1 MGEWVFNSSTSALKR
16 VLSFSV
22 EMSMIKV
29 LVVEDLA
36 VMREFLVHILSSDPE
51 IRVVGAVS
59 NGEEAVESLQQTK
72 PDVITMDINMPKMN
86 GFEATRKIMEM
97 NPVPIVIVSASW
109 DPKEVSTTFRAVEAG
124 AVAVLEKPRGIGHP
138 DYEDMAKNLVQT
150 VKLMSEVKVIKRW
163 SHARRAETVSLTE
176 MVSPKGEAERVSA
189 SAEIKIIAMG
199 ASTGGPLALR
209 TILSKL
215 PKNFSVPVVI
225 VQHMAAGFI
234 QGFADWL
241 GHASHLPVTVA
252 SHGSDILPG
261 YIYIAPDGFQMKVEK
276 SGKIGITRDAPEN
289 GLCPSVSYLFRSVA
303 ASFGMHAV
311 GILLTGM
318 GKDGAEELKLM
329 KEKGAVTIAQ
339 DKESSVVHGMP
350 GEAIK
355 LGAATYVFSPEKI
368 AAILGYLV
376 KNWRVS

>member
-1 MGEWVFNSSTSALKR
+1 
-16 VLSFSV
+16 
-22 EMSMIKV
+22 MIKV

-36 VMREFLVHILSSDPE
+36 VMREFLVYILSSDPE
-51 IRVVGAVS
+51 IRVIGAVN
-59 NGEEAVESLQQTK
+59 NGEEAIEVLQTIK

-86 GFEATRKIMEM
+86 GFEATRKIMET
-97 NPVPIVIVSASW
+97 NPIPIVIVSASW

-138 DYEDMAKNLVQT
+138 DYEEMAKSLVQT

-163 SHARRAETVSLTE
+163 RHVRRPE
-176 MVSPKGEAERVSA
+176 MVSSTEVVSA
-189 SAEIKIIAMG
+189 NGEVENISAPAKIKLVAIG

-225 VQHMAAGFI
+225 VQHMAVGFI

-241 GHASHLPVTVA
+241 GQASLLPVFVA
-252 SHGSDILPG
+252 SHDSDIIPG
-261 YIYIAPDGFQMKVEK
+261 HIYIAPDGFQMRVEK
-276 SGKIGITRDAPEN
+276 SGKIVITKEAPEN
-289 GLCPSVSYLFRSVA
+289 GLRPSVSYLFRHA
-303 ASFGMHAV
+303 AAYFGKHAI

-329 KEKGAVTIAQ
+329 KENGAVTIVQ

-355 LGAATYVFSPEKI
+355 LGAASYVLPPEKI
-368 AAILGYLV
+368 AAVLVNLMKNGGYHEQPHPGC
-376 KNWRVS
+376 

>member
-1 MGEWVFNSSTSALKR
+1 
-16 VLSFSV
+16 
-22 EMSMIKV
+22 MIRV

-36 VMREFLVHILSSDPE
+36 VMREFLVYILSSDPE

-59 NGEEAVESLQQTK
+59 NGEEAVESLQQIK
-72 PDVITMDINMPKMN
+72 PDVITMDVNMPKMN
-86 GFEATRKIMEM
+86 GFEATRKIMET
-97 NPVPIVIVSASW
+97 NPIPIVMVSASW

-138 DYEDMAKNLVQT
+138 DYEGMAKSLVQT

-163 SHARRAETVSLTE
+163 PNVRRAEALSSTE
-176 MVSPKGEAERVSA
+176 VVLPKGEAEYRLVS
-189 SAEIKIIAMG
+189 SDVKLIAVG

-209 TILSKL
+209 TIFSKL

-241 GHASHLPVTVA
+241 GQVSLLPVVVA
-252 SHGSDILPG
+252 SHDSDLLPG
-261 YIYIAPDGFQMKVEK
+261 HIYIAPDGFQVRVEK
-276 SGKIGITRDAPEN
+276 SGKIGLVNDVPEN
-289 GLCPSVSYLFRSVA
+289 GLRPSVSYLFRSVA
-303 ASFGMHAV
+303 ASFGRHAV

-329 KEKGAVTIAQ
+329 REKGAVTIAQ

-355 LGAATYVFSPEKI
+355 LGAATYIFPPEKI
-368 AAILGYLV
+368 AAILGSLV
-376 KNWRVS
+376 KDWRVP

>member
-1 MGEWVFNSSTSALKR
+1 
-16 VLSFSV
+16 
-22 EMSMIKV
+22 MIKV

-36 VMREFLVHILSSDPE
+36 VIREFLIHILSSDPE
-51 IRVVGAVS
+51 IQVIGAVS
-59 NGEEAVESLQQTK
+59 NGEEAIKSLQQTK

-86 GFEATRKIMEM
+86 GFVATRKIMETTPM
-97 NPVPIVIVSASW
+97 PIIIVSASW
-109 DPKEVSTTFRAVEAG
+109 DPKEVSTTFQAVEAG

-138 DYEDMAKNLVQT
+138 DYEAMAKSLVQT

-163 SHARRAETVSLTE
+163 PYIHRAETVPSIE
-176 MVSPKGEAERVSA
+176 VSPQKGGVECLLAPT
-189 SAEIKIIAMG
+189 EIKLIAMG
-199 ASTGGPLALR
+199 ASTGGPLVLR

-215 PKNFSVPVVI
+215 PKNFPVPVVI

-241 GHASHLPVTVA
+241 GNASLLPVTVA
-252 SHGSDILPG
+252 SHGSNILPG
-261 YIYIAPDGFQMKVEK
+261 HIYIAPDGFQMKVEK
-276 SGKIGITRDAPEN
+276 SGRIGVIRDAPEN

-303 ASFGMHAV
+303 ASFGMYAI

-329 KEKGAVTIAQ
+329 REKGAVTIAQ

-355 LGAATYVFSPEKI
+355 LGAATYVFPPEKI
-368 AAILGYLV
+368 AVILGNLV
-376 KNWRVS
+376 KDWRVS